1 MDSSDA
7 FTPAICAS
15 RVLGTRVL
23 DESGQRIGVIS
34 DLVLD
39 KYSNAVLCAV
49 VARGGFW
56 GLSQMYLPVPWSA
69 LQYDLFDRS
78 YKLEGSRAEWSDGWR
93 RDGAARKCAAEARP

>member
-23 DESGQRIGVIS
+23 DEFGQRIGVIS
-34 DLVLD
+34 DLLLD

-49 VARGGFW
+49 VTRGGFW

-78 YKLEGSRAEWSDGWR
+78 YKLDGSRAEWSDGWR
-93 RDGAARKCAAEARP
+93 RSVNEGRIH